1 MSNRAWGDLRAGP
14 YRMAKKPTK
23 EEQRKIIDKLLGD
36 GPKDKKSQV
45 TEEGKEDPIK
55 VED

>member
-1 MSNRAWGDLRAGP
+1 
-14 YRMAKKPTK
+14 MAKKPTK